1 MTLRLFMVL
10 GLFLLAVPVGTA
22 AFGYELPAL
31 SNAVLTAAGAGLMAL
46 TGVLLF
52 VTRLYQK
59 TKASESFV
67 RTGAGGVQVIRDGGC
82 IVIPFLHELVRVS
95 LQTIKLEVVRE
106 NEDALITLDK
116 LRADIRAEFFVRV
129 QPERESILQ
138 ASRSLGERMGSA
150 QAVKELVE
158 DKLVSALRT
167 AAASKTLEQLNS
179 ERDEFLA
186 EVMKLV
192 AEDLRSNGLIL
203 ETATISKLDQ
213 TDERFLKAEN
223 IFDAQ
228 GRRKIAEITQ
238 LNLTERNRLV
248 REGEKARKE
257 QDVEAQQRVLEY
269 ERVQREAEAKQRAQ
283 VSMAEADAARAAE
296 EKRIEAERRVQLA
309 EVERSKALEVEQR
322 RQQQAVE
329 VAEREK
335 QEQIAVAER
344 QRAAAE
350 MKLAEA
356 EAERERARQS
366 VETVRVTEA
375 AEREKRQ
382 KVVEAEAQ
390 AEQSFVAEQRRA
402 DAEAYAL
409 RTQAEAKKQA
419 TEADADA
426 LRKRAEAEAEAE
438 RQRAA
443 GETARAMVPVE
454 VSRAQ
459 LDVDQSRLDNV
470 VVPELRAREEHG
482 KVAQEFE
489 LAKLRIEAE
498 REVRIASANA
508 SATLFTKVSANLYG
522 TPEDVAKLNEAFLRG
537 QRIASSAGGFF
548 QMADANTLETVEAAS
563 SKVGELVNA
572 VVARLGSAE
581 PAPAAPAP
589 VEAQTEKLTN
599 GG

>member
-1 MTLRLFMVL
+1 
-10 GLFLLAVPVGTA
+10 
-22 AFGYELPAL
+22 
-31 SNAVLTAAGAGLMAL
+31 
-46 TGVLLF
+46 
-52 VTRLYQK
+52 
-59 TKASESFV
+59 
-67 RTGAGGVQVIRDGGC
+67 VIRDGGC

-167 AAASKTLEQLNS
+167 AAASKTFEQLNS

-257 QDVEAQQRVLEY
+257 QDVETQQRVLEY

-309 EVERSKALEVEQR
+309 EVERAKALEVEQR

-419 TEADADA
+419 AEADADA

-563 SKVGELVNA
+563 TKVGELVNA

-581 PAPAAPAP
+581 PGPAAPAL
-589 VEAQTEKLTN
+589 VETQTEKLTN
-599 GG
+599 GS

>member
-1 MTLRLFMVL
+1 MVL
-10 GLFLLAVPVGTA
+10 GLCLLAVPFGTA
-22 AFGYELPAL
+22 AFGHELPAL

-95 LQTIKLEVVRE
+95 LQTIKLEVMRE

-129 QPERESILQ
+129 QPDSESILQ
-138 ASRSLGERMGSA
+138 ASRSLGERMSSA

-167 AAASKTLEQLNS
+167 AAAGKTLEQLNS

-192 AEDLRSNGLIL
+192 AEDLRSNGFIL

-248 REGEKARKE
+248 REGEKARME
-257 QDVEAQQRVLEY
+257 QDVETQQRLLEY

-283 VSMAEADAARAAE
+283 VSMAEADATRAAQ
-296 EKRIEAERRVQLA
+296 EKRIEAERLVQLA
-309 EVERSKALEVEQR
+309 EVERTKALEVEQR
-322 RQQQAVE
+322 RQEQAVE
-329 VAEREK
+329 VAERAK
-335 QEQIAVAER
+335 QEQIALAER

-375 AEREKRQ
+375 AEREKRRQ
-382 KVVEAEAQ
+382 VVEAQAQ

-409 RTQAEAKKQA
+409 RIQADAKKQA
-419 TEADADA
+419 ADADADA

-454 VSRAQ
+454 VARAQ
-459 LDVDQSRLDNV
+459 LDVDRNRLDNV

-482 KVAQEFE
+482 RVAQEFE
-489 LAKLRIEAE
+489 LAKLRIDAE

-508 SATLFTKVSANLYG
+508 SAHLFTKVSANLYG
-522 TPEDVAKLNEAFLRG
+522 TPEDVAKLNEAFLSG
-537 QRIASSAGGFF
+537 QRIATSASGFF
-548 QMADANTLETVEAAS
+548 QSAEPNTLATLEAARAS
-563 SKVGELVNA
+563 LGELLNA
-572 VVARLGSAE
+572 VVTRLGSTE
-581 PAPAAPAP
+581 PAPVSPVP
-589 VEAQTEKLTN
+589 VETKPEKLTN